1 MHMFLILGLR
11 PHAAILSPQENKLTL
26 PSMSLGVQSSHKTN
40 EKIVVSLIQNQI
52 KSQYFKILQKM
63 PIPSKI
69 MIRIRD
75 YGTVSVMIGCNTF
88 WQHPNW
94 CNMPISSSSVWY
106 ILEIELLLLWNLDF
120 SIHVLNL

>member
-26 PSMSLGVQSSHKTN
+26 PSMSLGVLYHPKI
-40 EKIVVSLIQNQI
+40 IVVLLIQNQI

-75 YGTVSVMIGCNTF
+75 YGTVSVVIGCNT
-88 WQHPNW
+88 
-94 CNMPISSSSVWY
+94 
-106 ILEIELLLLWNLDF
+106 L
-120 SIHVLNL
+120 